1 MRVGRLHTG
10 PGVRVFY
17 LILAACVLAGLFA
30 WVQYSNWQ
38 RSYVAA
44 NESLAETA
52 RAISI
57 HVDDLTSIAE
67 QQIRIVGN
75 EIQIAPDA
83 DMGAARAIA
92 KMHALVGEGSV
103 LRSLAYADADGKLIY
118 STFDATQRGIDIS
131 SREYFQAHKSK
142 PSLRARLGVAA
153 HSQTKEEWF
162 LPITCRINNRDGS
175 FAGVLLATIS
185 LNHFVAIF
193 DTFNL
198 GPDATFALIRD
209 DGHILLR
216 APLTEQLPGYDISSS
231 QLYRVMNSKARGNGE
246 YVSPFDGVR
255 RVSGFFGSPTTGAT
269 VLVGRSVRS
278 VVEAWLSFTIVPT
291 LGFALIYV
299 ATIFFAVRWIRQMQ
313 LREEGERRL
322 AFREAEL
329 IVIAENSTD
338 VIERINRAGK
348 RFYVSPA
355 AVRIYE
361 KAAKDLIGSNIFEG
375 LNERAQRAWEGAF
388 AKLASGSLNETI
400 RFERVRN
407 DGTPVWLETA
417 LSCVLAKGMRLPD
430 TFVAVTRDVTQQELV
445 KRELNML
452 ATIDD
457 LTGLLNKRVFGIQLK
472 RRFAEMKRAGQPLSV
487 ALMDLDRFKFYNDT
501 YGHVA
506 GDKCLREVARVIR
519 EMLDGETAIAARF
532 GGEEL
537 VILFPGYEEVA
548 VSSILEA
555 IREAVQALAIPHE
568 RNLPW
573 GCVTLSLGYAT
584 TEEDGDMTVDQLMI
598 AADTALYAAK
608 NAGRNTLRRSR
619 DCQASALVVP
629 GAGDRLTG

>member
-1 MRVGRLHTG
+1 MG
-10 PGVRVFY
+10 PGIRVYF

-30 WVQYSNWQ
+30 WLQYTNWQ
-38 RSYVAA
+38 RAYGAA
-44 NESLAETA
+44 NASLAETA

-57 HVDDLTSIAE
+57 HIDDLTSIAE
-67 QQIRIVGN
+67 QQIRIIAN
-75 EIQIAPDA
+75 EIQVAPEA
-83 DMGAARAIA
+83 DTGAARAIN
-92 KMHALVGEGSV
+92 KMRALVGGGSV

-118 STFDATQRGIDIS
+118 STFDSTQRGMDVS
-131 SREYFQAHKSK
+131 GREYFQFHKSK
-142 PSLRARLGVAA
+142 LSLRPRLGIVA

-185 LNHFVAIF
+185 LSHFVAIF

-198 GPDATFALIRD
+198 GPDASFALIRD
-209 DGHILLR
+209 DGHVLLR
-216 APLTEQLPGYDISSS
+216 APLMSEMPGYDISAS
-231 QLYRVMNSKARGNGE
+231 QLYKVMNSTARGNGE
-246 YVSPFDGVR
+246 YTSPFDGVR
-255 RVSGFFGSPTTGAT
+255 RISGFFGSPTTGAT
-269 VLVGRSVRS
+269 VLIGQSLRS
-278 VVEAWLSFTIVPT
+278 VVETWLSYTIVPA
-291 LGFALIYV
+291 LGFALIYI

-313 LREEGERRL
+313 LREEGEEQL

-355 AVRIYE
+355 AGRIYE
-361 KAAKDLIGSNIFEG
+361 RPAQDLIGSNILEG
-375 LNERAQRAWEGAF
+375 LNERAQNAWQGAF
-388 AKLASGSLNETI
+388 AKLAAGSLNEMI

-407 DGTPVWLETA
+407 DGNRVWLETA
-417 LSCVLAKGMRLPD
+417 LSCVLAKGTRLSD
-430 TFVAVTRDVTQQELV
+430 TFVAVTRDVTKQEMV

-457 LTGLLNKRVFGIQLK
+457 LTGLLNKRVFGVQLK
-472 RRFAEMKRAGQPLSV
+472 RRFAEMKKAGQPLSV

-519 EMLDGETAIAARF
+519 EMLAGETAIAARF

-537 VILFPGYEEVA
+537 VILFPGYEEAAVA
-548 VSSILEA
+548 SILEA
-555 IREAVQALAIPHE
+555 IREAVEALAIPHE

-573 GCVTLSLGYAT
+573 RCVTLSLGYAT
-584 TEEDGDMTVDQLMI
+584 TGVGHEMTVDQLMI

-608 NAGRNTLRRSR
+608 NSGRNAMKSHASCLV
-619 DCQASALVVP
+619 DAYAQAAAD
-629 GAGDRLTG
+629 GRATG

>member
-1 MRVGRLHTG
+1 MG
-10 PGVRVFY
+10 PGIRVYF

-30 WVQYSNWQ
+30 WLQYTNWQ
-38 RSYVAA
+38 RAYGAA
-44 NESLAETA
+44 NASLAETA

-57 HVDDLTSIAE
+57 HIDDLTSIAE
-67 QQIRIVGN
+67 QQIRIIAN
-75 EIQIAPDA
+75 EIQVAPEA
-83 DMGAARAIA
+83 DTGAARAIN
-92 KMHALVGEGSV
+92 KMRALVGGGSV

-118 STFDATQRGIDIS
+118 STFDSTQRGMDVS
-131 SREYFQAHKSK
+131 GREYFQFHKSK
-142 PSLRARLGVAA
+142 LSLRPRLGIVA

-185 LNHFVAIF
+185 LSHFVAIF

-198 GPDATFALIRD
+198 GPDASFALIRD
-209 DGHILLR
+209 DGHVLLR
-216 APLTEQLPGYDISSS
+216 APLMSEMPGYDISAS
-231 QLYRVMNSKARGNGE
+231 QLYKVMNSTARGNGE
-246 YVSPFDGVR
+246 YTSPFDGVR
-255 RVSGFFGSPTTGAT
+255 RISGFFGSPTTGAT
-269 VLVGRSVRS
+269 VLIGQSLRS
-278 VVEAWLSFTIVPT
+278 VVETWLSYTIVPA
-291 LGFALIYV
+291 LGFALIYI

-313 LREEGERRL
+313 LREEGEEQL

-355 AVRIYE
+355 AGRIYE
-361 KAAKDLIGSNIFEG
+361 RPAQDLIGSNILEG
-375 LNERAQRAWEGAF
+375 LNERAQNAWQGAF
-388 AKLASGSLNETI
+388 AKLAAGSLNEMI

-407 DGTPVWLETA
+407 DGTRVWLETA
-417 LSCVLAKGMRLPD
+417 LSCVLAKGTRLSD
-430 TFVAVTRDVTQQELV
+430 TFVAVTRDVTKQEMV

-457 LTGLLNKRVFGIQLK
+457 LTGLLNKRVFGVQLK
-472 RRFAEMKRAGQPLSV
+472 RRFAEMKKAGQPLSV

-519 EMLDGETAIAARF
+519 EMLAGETAIAARF

-537 VILFPGYEEVA
+537 VILFPGYEEAAVA
-548 VSSILEA
+548 SILEA
-555 IREAVQALAIPHE
+555 IREAVEALAIPHE

-573 GCVTLSLGYAT
+573 RCVTLSLGYAT
-584 TEEDGDMTVDQLMI
+584 TGVGHEMTVDQLMI

-608 NAGRNTLRRSR
+608 NSGRNALKSHASCLV
-619 DCQASALVVP
+619 DAYAQAAAD
-629 GAGDRLTG
+629 GRATG